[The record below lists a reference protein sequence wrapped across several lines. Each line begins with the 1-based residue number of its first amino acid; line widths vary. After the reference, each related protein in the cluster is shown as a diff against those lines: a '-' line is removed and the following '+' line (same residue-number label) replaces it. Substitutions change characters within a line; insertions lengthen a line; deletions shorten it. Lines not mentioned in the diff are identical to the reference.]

1 MYNHYIY
8 ALRELTMANNTTNS
22 AYARPEKQAKFWLGK
37 LFTDASVKTEPEE
50 PQKIVVAGLAEARLT
65 KEYPDT
71 FFGRAAAVMRGELSL
86 LFRST
91 LYFLIFAIP
100 FIVIFAWFAGYFET
114 NIVNV
119 GGNNNFM
126 GDIGIGFPGGGDVLA
141 TSVASLYRNVRM
153 PVVAMYAA
161 CLLFGS
167 LGFSGLFYC
176 AKRSYYQNYY
186 KNFSRQFWYGF
197 AKYWWKFFVAGLFMT
212 VVGLGMVEAL
222 FYLLEQQTLGTAGAG
237 AYCAVVFSW
246 VLGIPLLAIPMIMMG
261 LFTSYDLTF
270 AQCFKN
276 ALVIIANNAVF
287 TTIVGVLSAA
297 PLALL
302 SVNKT
307 LGVIISIAMALIG
320 CTFMALCWIALADRG
335 MVKCHNKKVAQDK
348 TEKYE
353 QRKAAKQNPYA
364 NGAQK
369 AQNAGQKKKNQPAK
383 PYQNPKKKKKK

>member
-1 MYNHYIY
+1 
-8 ALRELTMANNTTNS
+8 MANNTPNS
-22 AYARPEKQAKFWLGK
+22 AYARPEKQTKFWLGK

-50 PQKIVVAGLAEARLT
+50 PQKIVVAGLAEARPV

-71 FFGRAAAVMRGELSL
+71 FFGRAAAVMRGEFSL
-86 LFRST
+86 LFKST
-91 LYFLIFAIP
+91 LYFLIFALP

-119 GGNNNFM
+119 GGNSNFM

-141 TSVASLYRNVRM
+141 VSVANLFRNVKM

-167 LGFSGLFYC
+167 LGLSGLFYC
-176 AKRSYYQNYY
+176 AKRSYYQDYY

-197 AKYWWKFFVAGLFMT
+197 AKYWWKFFIASLFM
-212 VVGLGMVEAL
+212 VIVGLGMVEAL
-222 FYLLEQQTLGTAGAG
+222 LYLLEQQTLGTAGAG

-246 VLGIPLLAIPMIMMG
+246 VFGIPLLAIPMIMMG
-261 LFTSYDLTF
+261 LFTSYNLTF
-270 AQCFKN
+270 GQCIKN
-276 ALVIIANNAVF
+276 TLVIIANNWMSTA
-287 TTIVGVLSAA
+287 IVGVLSCA

-302 SVNKT
+302 AVSKT
-307 LGVIISIAMALIG
+307 FGIIICIAMALIG
-320 CTFMALCWIALADRG
+320 STFMALCWIALADRG
-335 MVKCHNKKVAQDK
+335 MVKCHNKKVEQDK
-348 TEKYE
+348 TAMYE

-369 AQNAGQKKKNQPAK
+369 AQNSGQKKKNQPAK

>member
-1 MYNHYIY
+1 
-8 ALRELTMANNTTNS
+8 MANNTTNS
-22 AYARPEKQAKFWLGK
+22 AYARPEKQQKLWLGK

-50 PQKIVVAGLAEARLT
+50 PQKIVVAGLAEARPV

-71 FFGRAAAVMRGELSL
+71 FFGRAAAVMRGEFSL
-86 LFRST
+86 LFKST

-100 FIVIFAWFAGYFET
+100 FIIVFAWFAGYFES

-119 GGNNNFM
+119 GNNSNFM
-126 GDIGIGFPGGGDVLA
+126 GDIGVGFPGGGDVLA
-141 TSVASLYRNVRM
+141 QSVASLFRNVKM

-161 CLLFGS
+161 CLLFASFG
-167 LGFSGLFYC
+167 LSGLFYC

-186 KNFSRQFWYGF
+186 KNFSRQFWSGF
-197 AKYWWKFFVAGLFMT
+197 ARYWWKFFVTALFMV

-222 FYLLEQQTLGTAGAG
+222 LYLLEQQTLGTAGAG

-246 VLGIPLLAIPMIMMG
+246 VFGIPLLAIPMVMMG

-270 AQCFKN
+270 GQCIKN

-287 TTIVGVLSAA
+287 TAIVGVLSCA

-302 SVNKT
+302 AVNKT
-307 LGVIISIAMALIG
+307 LGIVISVAMALVG

-335 MVKCHNKKVAQDK
+335 MVKCHNRKVDQDK
-348 TEKYE
+348 TAQYE
-353 QRKAAKQNPYA
+353 QRKAAKQNPYI
-364 NGAQK
+364 NGAQNNK
-369 AQNAGQKKKNQPAK
+369 NGGQKKKNQPAK

>member
-1 MYNHYIY
+1 MYNLFIY
-8 ALRELTMANNTTNS
+8 GFIGEYMANNNPNS
-22 AYARPEKQAKFWLGK
+22 AYSIPQKPKRLLLGK
-37 LFTDASVKTEPEE
+37 LFTDAPVRKEPEE
-50 PQKIVVAGLAEARLT
+50 PQKVLVAGLAEARPV
-65 KEYPDT
+65 KEYPDS
-71 FFGRAAAVMRGELSL
+71 FMSRAAAVMRGE
-86 LFRST
+86 FST
-91 LYFLIFAIP
+91 LFKATLFFLIFTIP
-100 FIVIFAWFAGYFET
+100 FIVVFAWFSGYFEKLT
-114 NIVNV
+114 I
-119 GGNNNFM
+119 GGTYNFM
-126 GDIGIGFPGGGDVLA
+126 GDIGIGFPGGGDSIAV
-141 TSVASLYRNVRM
+141 SVGSLYRDVKM
-153 PVVAMYAA
+153 PLMAMYGA
-161 CLLFGS
+161 CFLFGS
-167 LGFSGLFYC
+167 LGLSGLFYC

-186 KNFSRQFWYGF
+186 KNFSKQFWYGF

-270 AQCFKN
+270 GQCFKN

-307 LGVIISIAMALIG
+307 LGVVISIAMALIG

>member
-176 AKRSYYQNYY
+176 AKRSYYQDYY
-186 KNFSRQFWYGF
+186 KNWAKTYWMGF
-197 AKYWWKFFVAGLFMT
+197 AKYWWKFLLAGLMM
-212 VVGLGMVEAL
+212 VVIALGMVESL
-222 FYLLEQQTLGTAGAG
+222 MYLLEQQALGTAGAG
-237 AYCAVVFSW
+237 AYCAVVFSFII
-246 VLGIPLLAIPMIMMG
+246 GAPLLLIPVVMMG
-261 LFTSYDLTF
+261 LFTSYELTF

-276 ALVIIANNAVF
+276 AIVLIANN
-287 TTIVGVLSAA
+287 
-297 PLALL
+297 LL
-302 SVNKT
+302 SIPAVALVSALPLGLCAVNNL
-307 LGVIISIAMALIG
+307 LGIIIYVAMALVG
-320 CTFMALCWIALADRG
+320 TTFMALCWIAVASRG
-335 MVKCHNKKVAQDK
+335 MVKCHNRKEDETK
-348 TEKYE
+348 TQMAE
-353 QRKAAKQNPYA
+353 QRKAAKQNPYV
-364 NGAQK
+364 NGTVQGAQK
-369 AQNAGQKKKNQPAK
+369 KKAK
-383 PYQNPKKKKKK
+383 QAVPYQNPKKKKKK